1 MLRSVKTLCLVR
13 TFTVGC
19 YTLTEF
25 VFHICP
31 IYSQPAFQILAI
43 LCQRKFNWQCAV
55 TYTGEIKNDYN
66 YQRISSDEMHVYCI
80 SARVCSLSAMR
91 EIFCLIVFVL
101 FYLGILLA
109 IWKNVIDINTF
120 DLSNRN
126 QLCCNTIVP

>member
-80 SARVCSLSAMR
+80 SARLLTQR
-91 EIFCLIVFVL
+91 NERN
-101 FYLGILLA
+101 ILLDC
-109 IWKNVIDINTF
+109 ICSILFGNFI
-120 DLSNRN
+120 SNLEKRHRYKYF
-126 QLCCNTIVP
+126 